1 MTDYTNDQNQLNTPE
16 ETETTDTD
24 VETTPQAPFSE
35 AEVAEPSTPDTG
47 APAPAE
53 TPPEPEATAEQ
64 PATPPQAEEAPAPA
78 ETPVAAQVE
87 DDAGDGDAGDGDTA
101 TAQDAPSEEDV
112 ETTAAEPA
120 KEPISDNGL
129 KRGDLIEGIVIKN
142 TPTEVLIDVG
152 VDKPGVVNSRELEY
166 LTKDTLD
173 SLEETNKVWVY
184 VLSPANREGQPVLSI
199 GRAAEERDWQEAQE
213 YFDSKEVYQGRVS
226 GYNKGGLIVRFG
238 RLRGFV
244 PASQISPQ
252 RRAKAQGQT
261 PEERWGEMID
271 EPIAVKVVEIKRSRN
286 RLILSEL
293 AAQSEIRAQ
302 EKAQLVEELHVGEVR
317 TGTVTSLT
325 DFGAFV
331 DIGGADGLV
340 HVTELSWQHVD
351 HPSEIVEVGEEVT
364 VEVISLD
371 EKKNRIGLSMRTL
384 SEDPWDA
391 IAEEYEVGQL
401 TQAKVTK
408 LTKFGA
414 FARLLD
420 HPEIEGLIHV
430 SELAEHRVKHP
441 REMVNVG
448 DVLTLRIVKIENER
462 RRLGLSLKRVNSA
475 EYLDVD
481 WQQVEEDLNEEGLN

>member
-1 MTDYTNDQNQLNTPE
+1 MTDYTNDDKELNSPEEEADATPTDETTVEAQAEETPAEASTAAEAVEEATEESPAEEETPAAEESEDVDEADTEETTAE
-16 ETETTDTD
+16 ETED
-24 VETTPQAPFSE
+24 VEE
-35 AEVAEPSTPDTG
+35 AEESEEEAVAK
-47 APAPAE
+47 
-53 TPPEPEATAEQ
+53 
-64 PATPPQAEEAPAPA
+64 AEEETAP
-78 ETPVAAQVE
+78 E
-87 DDAGDGDAGDGDTA
+87 
-101 TAQDAPSEEDV
+101 
-112 ETTAAEPA
+112 EPA
-120 KEPISDNGL
+120 KDEEEGNGL
-129 KRGDLIEGIVIKN
+129 KRGDLIEGSVLKN

-152 VDKPGVVNSRELEY
+152 TDKPGVVNNRELEY
-166 LTKDTLD
+166 LTKSTLED
-173 SLEETNKVWVY
+173 LKEGEDVWVY
-184 VLSPANREGQPVLSI
+184 ILSPSNREGHPVLSI
-199 GRAAEERDWQEAQE
+199 SRAAEERNWIKAQE
-213 YFDSKEVYQGRVS
+213 HYDNKEVYNGKVS

-244 PASQISPQ
+244 PASQISMQ

-271 EPIAVKVVEIKRSRN
+271 DPISVKVVEIKRSRN
-286 RLILSEL
+286 RLILSEQ
-293 AAQSEIRAQ
+293 AAQAEIRAS

-351 HPSEIVEVGEEVT
+351 HPKEIVSVGEEVT

-391 IAEEYEVGQL
+391 IEEDYDVGQL
-401 TQAKVTK
+401 TQAKITK

-414 FARLLD
+414 FARLQD
-420 HPEIEGLIHV
+420 HPEIEGLVHV

-448 DVLTLRIVKIENER
+448 DVLTLRIVKIDNDQ
-462 RRLGLSLKRVNSA
+462 RRLGLSLKRVDSP
-475 EYLDVD
+475 EYLASD
-481 WQQVEEDLNEEGLN
+481 WNQAEKDLDESNY